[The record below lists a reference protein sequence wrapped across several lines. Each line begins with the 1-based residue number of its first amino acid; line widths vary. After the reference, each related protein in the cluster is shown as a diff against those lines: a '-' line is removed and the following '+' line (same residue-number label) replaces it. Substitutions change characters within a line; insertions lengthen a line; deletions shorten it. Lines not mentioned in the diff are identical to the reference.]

1 MILPMPDLQPPALG
15 ETHAV
20 TNVASDLVDYNLFT
34 SDQPLL
40 DATVR
45 EGGAWG
51 VAEVTAFG
59 ELSGSAA
66 HLELGHLANRY
77 TPELDTHDRFGRR
90 VDVVRY
96 HDAYHRLM
104 ATSLQHGLHA
114 SPWTDPRPGAH
125 VVRAAKSALQGQVEA
140 GHGCPVTMTFAS
152 IPSIRQQP
160 SLAALWEPKILAREY
175 DPRNVP
181 ASEKRAV
188 TVGMGMTEKQGMDRP
203 AFCRHPQAIIH
214 GYSRGVHEQQAI
226 HG

>member
-1 MILPMPDLQPPALG
+1 MATTQPPSPPHDLG

-34 SDQPLL
+34 ADQPLME
-40 DATVR
+40 ATAR

-51 VAEVTAFG
+51 AASIEAFG
-59 ELSGSAA
+59 ELTGRASY
-66 HLELGHLANRY
+66 LELGHLANKY

-104 ATSLQHGLHA
+104 ETSLREGLHA
-114 SPWTDPRPGAH
+114 TPWTDPRPGAH
-125 VVRAAKSALQGQVEA
+125 VVRAAKSAMQGQVEA

-160 SLAALWEPKILAREY
+160 ELAAVWEPKILSREY

-181 ASEKRAV
+181 ASEKRAA
-188 TVGMGMTEKQGMDRP
+188 QSRP
-203 AFCRHPQAIIH
+203 AEGSKQKAGNTRDSSAAAPTRYGGRSPVVVLAP
-214 GYSRGVHEQQAI
+214 E
-226 HG
+226 